1 MSESL
6 LESKICIQKILDIHF
21 QEFNDIYSSNHAE
34 EHVKKLQAAF
44 FTKKLWPDGSK
55 IRIAFLGA
63 GDTIKRT
70 DLSKEKDL
78 DPLQNDIKLLSVQE
92 AIKKIVK
99 ERIEPLVNL
108 DIAFVDSPKDANV
121 RISFNPEEGSWS
133 LVGTDHL
140 EQKEG
145 ATMNFGWFD
154 APTTIHEFGHLIGLI
169 HEHQNPAGQ
178 KIQWDTQKVIEW
190 AKETQGWSEQ
200 TTKENIINKYD
211 KNSINGSDFDPLS
224 IMLYFF
230 PGSLTTNN
238 KGTQQN
244 FRLSGEDVV
253 WINKTYNPVNGIT
266 PETFYQST
274 YGISLKDSISK
285 SKNLAMKFSSN
296 NWITNNWITNNW
308 IIIIFIILAIAIVV
322 FVIIYLLKKR
332 ATSKK

>member
-6 LESKICIQKILDIHF
+6 LESKICIQKILDTHL
-21 QEFNDIYSSNHAE
+21 QEFNDIHSSNHPE

-44 FTKKLWPDGSK
+44 FTKKIWPDGSK
-55 IRIAFLGA
+55 IRIAFLGT
-63 GDTIKRT
+63 GDAIKRT
-70 DLSKEKDL
+70 DLFKAKDL
-78 DPLQNDIKLLSVQE
+78 DPLQNEVKLLSVQE

-121 RISFNPEEGSWS
+121 RISFNPGGSWS

-154 APTTIHEFGHLIGLI
+154 VPTTIHEFGHLIGLI

-230 PGSLTTNN
+230 PASLTTNN

-244 FRLSGEDVV
+244 FRLSGEDVE
-253 WINKTYNPVNGIT
+253 WISKTYNPVNGIT

-308 IIIIFIILAIAIVV
+308 IIIIFIIVFIAAVV